1 MLRTNRVRSTLFGF
15 FSAFN
20 LSRRS
25 FSTLFSS
32 ARIAISAAC
41 VSANEDDVDGCR
53 GRLTGAAGSGRS
65 TTAGSGP
72 VGSGPVRSGSAGSGR
87 STVTDARDVI
97 LSMTDS
103 NIRIAGLKMSSL
115 GGKNTSSPSVKYSG
129 PSTSSHLSR
138 HSARTAGGVPSTLTG
153 VFPLFPITS
162 AAAPRKIETSVAAPP
177 HSTVTVPL
185 TLSSR
190 IATVVLGTWPGMAT

>member
-1 MLRTNRVRSTLFGF
+1 MLRTNRFRRTLFGF
-15 FSAFN
+15 FPARAWSW
-20 LSRRS
+20 RS
-25 FSTLFSS
+25 FSTFFSS

-41 VSANEDDVDGCR
+41 VSANEDDVDGRR
-53 GRLTGAAGSGRS
+53 GRLTGAAGSCRL
-65 TTAGSGP
+65 TRAG
-72 VGSGPVRSGSAGSGR
+72 SGSAGSGSAGLCSTGFGR

-103 NIRIAGLKMSSL
+103 STRIAGLKMASF
-115 GGKNTSSPSVKYSG
+115 GGKNTSSSSVKYSC
-129 PSTSSHLSR
+129 PSTFSHLFR

-162 AAAPRKIETSVAAPP
+162 AAAPREIEISVAAPP